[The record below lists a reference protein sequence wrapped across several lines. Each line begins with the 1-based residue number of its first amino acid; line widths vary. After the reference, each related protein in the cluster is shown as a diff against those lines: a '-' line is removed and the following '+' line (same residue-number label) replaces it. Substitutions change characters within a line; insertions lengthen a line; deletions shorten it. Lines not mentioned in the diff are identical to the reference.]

1 MSEIISDEVKKVWPK
16 SAPSISNINKYVEK
30 YKNEVIVIKYGG
42 NVLIDREVF
51 NNFIVDIGILH
62 KLGLSIIVVH
72 GGGPRIKRELD
83 KSNISSK
90 FIKGL
95 RVTDKKIINIV
106 ENVLIDFN
114 KDIVNSLKL
123 QGSNATS
130 IHTKEKNIISVKPE
144 DEELGFVGIPEKI
157 NMYILNELIKKKEIP
172 VIAPLGI
179 GKDNQ
184 SYNINGDTAAGA
196 IAKSLKS
203 RRLLLM
209 TNVEG
214 VYDNNKKLISELCVN
229 EEFVSGTYKGN
240 PDLAQFDLKLGYT
253 AADFIQMLALI
264 NINVVGIEPKKDILF
279 EQSGTLDSVISSIAS
294 YYGYFWFI
302 DPKTMT
308 IKFVNTVALILKDE
322 KSLGPDLVAHNLKR
336 LQNFAW
342 WTYEYG
348 LIKNNGEADKFR
360 RINNDI
366 KYEIYGSGIISSYDE
381 VMNVIKCSKG
391 ESERSKFLPY
401 NIEEIAMT
409 CFDYSEI
416 QDRYYVIDSMDHLY
430 ESFKRDQDIF
440 WFEG

>member
-42 NVLIDREVF
+42 NVLIDRKVF
-51 NNFIVDIGILH
+51 NNFIEDIGILH

-95 RVTDKKIINIV
+95 RVTDKKIIKIV

-214 VYDNNKKLISELCVN
+214 VLDDNKKLISEISSKQVIELIKN
-229 EEFVSGTYKGN
+229 ETISGGMIPK
-240 PDLAQFDLKLGYT
+240 
-253 AADFIQMLALI
+253 I
-264 NINVVGIEPKKDILF
+264 N
-279 EQSGTLDSVISSIAS
+279 TCLDSVKNGVRGVVIMDGRKPHSILNEIFSDTGA
-294 YYGYFWFI
+294 G
-302 DPKTMT
+302 T
-308 IKFVNTVALILKDE
+308 LI
-322 KSLGPDLVAHNLKR
+322 R
-336 LQNFAW
+336 
-342 WTYEYG
+342 
-348 LIKNNGEADKFR
+348 
-360 RINNDI
+360 
-366 KYEIYGSGIISSYDE
+366 
-381 VMNVIKCSKG
+381 
-391 ESERSKFLPY
+391 
-401 NIEEIAMT
+401 
-409 CFDYSEI
+409 
-416 QDRYYVIDSMDHLY
+416 
-430 ESFKRDQDIF
+430 
-440 WFEG
+440 